1 MDFTEVKGLKD
12 YEFIKNEV
20 KSLLKQERYIHSLN
34 VEKEAIKLGKK
45 YGEDEFKCKIAGI
58 AHDCVKNFTN
68 DKLYEMAHEYGVNVD
83 IVQKYSPQLMHGPV
97 GAAYCKDKFEINDKD
112 ILNAIY
118 YHTTGRGN
126 MSLLEKIIYI
136 ADIIEEGR
144 NFQGVNELRKKAYE
158 NIDEAILMSCNFTI
172 EYVLQRRL
180 LIHPLTIEL
189 RNTLILGGTNE

>member
-1 MDFTEVKGLKD
+1 MDFIEVKDLKD

-34 VEKEAIKLGKK
+34 VEKEAVKLGKK
-45 YGEDEFKCKIAGI
+45 YGEEEFKCKIAGI
-58 AHDCVKNFTN
+58 AHDCVKNFTD
-68 DKLYEMAHEYGVNVD
+68 DKLYEMAYEYGVNID
-83 IVQKYSPQLMHGPV
+83 IVQKYSPQLIHGPV
-97 GAAYCKDKFEINDKD
+97 GAAYCKDKFEIDDKD
-112 ILNAIY
+112 ILNAIC

-158 NIDEAILMSCNFTI
+158 NIDEAILMSCNLTI

-189 RNTLILGGTNE
+189 RNTLILEGTNE